1 MALSSQVL
9 ERNVTL
15 LKSKVTG
22 LAVWGAIIA
31 VLALVIATTLSGY
44 YLHGDLSLENFIR
57 AQKNNMVLWFL
68 DGMPFIFAFWGQ
80 HVSSVMAYQAGAM
93 VVDQT
98 SELRMQAAV
107 EEQKARHVTTHDFLT
122 DLPNR
127 ILFCDRLTQAL
138 HSAHREKQMLAV
150 LILDLDRFKEI
161 NDTLGHYNGDR
172 LLKQVALR
180 LNGMKRESD
189 TLARLGGDEFGMLL
203 PKIARVEDAVKV
215 AQKVLKALEP
225 PFTLEKLTLDVKA
238 SIGVTLFP
246 DHGSDID
253 SLLQRA
259 DVAMYAAK
267 NKQTGFM
274 LYSSA
279 MDEHSPYRLT
289 LMGEL
294 RRAIEQEELVLNFQP
309 KLDCRTNRVLAVE
322 SLVRWLHPKHGLL
335 PPDEFIDL
343 AERTGLI
350 KDLTLWILKNSL
362 RECAN
367 WQKDGLRIGVAVNL
381 SAKNLLDPELPDI
394 VTGLLASLDFPA
406 SYLTLE
412 ITETAIMTDP
422 KLSLQILQRVNKYGV
437 QISIDDFGTGYS
449 SLAYLKKVPASEL
462 KIDKSFVDDMFQN
475 ENDEIIVR
483 ATIDLGHNLG
493 LKVVAEGVEDQTLM
507 DKVKDMGCDILQG
520 YYISK
525 PRPAEEFIA
534 WLQQSPYA
542 PANEIDA

>member
-1 MALSSQVL
+1 MALSSQMF

-22 LAVWGAIIA
+22 LAVWGMVIA
-31 VLALVIATTLSGY
+31 ALALVIATTLSGH
-44 YLHGDLSLENFIR
+44 YLYGDLSLESLMK

-68 DGMPFIFAFWGQ
+68 DGMPFVFAFWGQ
-80 HVSSVMAYQAGAM
+80 HVSSVMAYQAGALVM
-93 VVDQT
+93 DQT
-98 SELRMQAAV
+98 DELRMQATV

-138 HSAHREKQMLAV
+138 YSAHREKQMLAV
-150 LILDLDRFKEI
+150 LILDLDRFREI

-203 PKIARVEDAVKV
+203 PKIVRVEDAVKV
-215 AQKVLKALEP
+215 AQKVLKALDP
-225 PFTLEKLTLDVKA
+225 PFTLEKLMLDVKA
-238 SIGVTLFP
+238 SIGMTLFP
-246 DHGSDID
+246 AHGSDVD

-274 LYSSA
+274 LYSAA

-289 LMGEL
+289 LMSEL
-294 RRAIEQEELVLNFQP
+294 RRAIEQDELVLNFQP
-309 KLDCRTNRVLAVE
+309 KLDCRTNRIIAVE

-335 PPDEFIDL
+335 PPDEFIGL

-367 WQKDGLRIGVAVNL
+367 WQKEGLRIGVAVNL
-381 SAKNLLDPELPDI
+381 SAKNLLDPELPDF
-394 VTGLLASLDFPA
+394 VTGLLASFDFPA
-406 SYLTLE
+406 RFLTLE

-422 KLSLQILQRVNKYGV
+422 KLSLEILQRVNKHGV

-449 SLAYLKKVPASEL
+449 SLAYLKKMPASEL
-462 KIDKSFVDDMFQN
+462 KIDKSFVDDMLKN

-483 ATIDLGHNLG
+483 ATVDLGHNLG

-507 DKVKDMGCDILQG
+507 DKVKGMGCDILQG

-534 WLQQSPYA
+534 WLPQSPYA